1 MIKKITLLALFLTST
16 LSFSQATLEHSY
28 IINQDEGGDQSY
40 FFNTETASY
49 HYTFDTNNVLKIYT
63 ENHSVY
69 KTLTLPVDSGYAINN
84 MYLFTDKLFNSDNLI
99 EFLLVT
105 RSPTGTHKMS
115 LINENGVVLQQF
127 GDKQDALIVKT
138 LSNNYKLITQKA
150 TYASN
155 IYTTTKDVYAL
166 TGSLS
171 VNQSKALSKSLVAYP
186 NPVKDVLNITNPSYK
201 TADANLKVYSVSG
214 KLVLEKNIADN
225 NEDFIKLDVSGLQSG
240 VYVYKINE
248 VSNKFIKE

>member
-1 MIKKITLLALFLTST
+1 
-16 LSFSQATLEHSY
+16 
-28 IINQDEGGDQSY
+28 
-40 FFNTETASY
+40 
-49 HYTFDTNNVLKIYT
+49 
-63 ENHSVY
+63 
-69 KTLTLPVDSGYAINN
+69 
-84 MYLFTDKLFNSDNLI
+84 
-99 EFLLVT
+99 
-105 RSPTGTHKMS
+105 MS

-186 NPVKDVLNITNPSYK
+186 NPVKDVLNITNPSDK
-201 TADANLKVYSVSG
+201 TADTNLKVYSVSG
-214 KLVLEKNIADN
+214 KLVLQKNIADN

>member
-1 MIKKITLLALFLTST
+1 MTKKITLLALFLTTT

-28 IINQDEGGDQSY
+28 AINQDEGGDQSY

-49 HYTFDTNNVLKIYT
+49 HYTFDTSNVLKIYT
-63 ENHSVY
+63 ETHSVY
-69 KTLTLPVDSGYAINN
+69 KTVNLPVDTGYIINN

-105 RSPTGTHKMS
+105 RSPTGTHKMT
-115 LINENGVVLQQF
+115 LVNENGVVLQQF

-150 TYASN
+150 FYESD
-155 IYTTTKDVYAL
+155 IYTTTKDVYSL
-166 TGSLS
+166 TGTLS
-171 VNQSKALSKSLVAYP
+171 VNQTNKLSKASVAYP
-186 NPVKDVLNITNPSYK
+186 NPVKDILSITNPSDK
-201 TADANLKVYSVSG
+201 TENSSLKVYAVSG
-214 KLVLEKNIADN
+214 KLVLQKNISNDAQ
-225 NEDFIKLDVSGLQSG
+225 DFIKLDVSGLQPG
-240 VYVYKINE
+240 VYIYKINE